1 MCIFG
6 EIICLIKGLCISI
19 LKTNSGIPWKFC
31 PIIIMFEIFEIKC
44 DDYDY

>member
-6 EIICLIKGLCISI
+6 ETICLIKGLCISI
-19 LKTNSGIPWKFC
+19 LKTNSGIALKFC

-44 DDYDY
+44 DQYVY